1 MWERDHAAQA
11 AGVEIVE
18 AARGRARA
26 RLTVRGDMVNGH
38 GIAHGGYV
46 FLLADTA
53 FAYAC
58 NTERP
63 TTVARSCLIE
73 FLAPGREREGAP
85 RVAGRADV
93 LRARLPRHLDRGPRG
108 RARDPEGV
116 GLLAHLGQAR

>member
-26 RLTVRGDMVNGH
+26 RLTVRADMVNGH
-38 GIAHGGYV
+38 GIAHGGYL

-63 TTVARSCLIE
+63 VTVARSCHIE
-73 FLAPGREREGAP
+73 FLAPAREG
-85 RVAGRADV
+85 DV
-93 LRARLPRHLDRGPRG
+93 LEAEAVERMREG
-108 RARDPEGV
+108 RSGICDVAVRRVQDGA
-116 GLLAHLGQAR
+116 LLAEFRGHSRELRA